1 MARDDA
7 TNLFHASQGALHE
20 IAPYLSD
27 LRRYARTLTGSQHL
41 GDALVSMTLEDAEQ
55 IAAVERLDKVALY
68 RLLSR
73 IWSKPIG
80 EYWRTIERTRKHA
93 APLLQRQLTRLTPL
107 NRQAY
112 LLVAMEHFQ
121 PAAAAAILE
130 MQEREL
136 HACLRS
142 AQQQIAVQSAA
153 KILIIEDEPLIAVD
167 LESIVTDLGHDV
179 VGVTRTRANAVA
191 KARSARPNLILSDI
205 KLADDTSGI
214 DAVSEIAEF
223 SDVPAIFI
231 TAYPER
237 LLTGLRR
244 EPAFLITKPFR
255 AEMVR
260 AIIGQALFWSE
271 AAEMPIEPLGS

>member
-1 MARDDA
+1 MTRDGS
-7 TNLFHASQGALHE
+7 NSLFHAQQSVLPDVAR
-20 IAPYLSD
+20 YLPD
-27 LRRYARTLTGSQHL
+27 MRRYARTLTGSQHL

-55 IAAVERLDKVALY
+55 IASEEKIGKLELY

-73 IWSKPIG
+73 IWSRPIG
-80 EYWRTIERTRKHA
+80 DYWRATERTRMHA

-107 NRQAY
+107 CRQAY

-130 MQEREL
+130 MPERQL
-136 HACLRS
+136 HACLHE

-153 KILIIEDEPLIAVD
+153 KVLIIEDEPLIAVD
-167 LESIVTDLGHDV
+167 LESIVSELGHDV
-179 VGVTRTRANAVA
+179 VGISRTRSSAVA
-191 KARSARPNLILSDI
+191 KAKSTQPNLILSDI
-205 KLADDTSGI
+205 KLADESSGI
-214 DAVSEIAEF
+214 DAVNEIVQF
-223 SDVPAIFI
+223 RDVPTVFI

-244 EPAFLITKPFR
+244 EPTFLITKPFR

-260 AIIGQALFWSE
+260 AVIGQALFWTDASE
-271 AAEMPIEPLGS
+271 PSV

>member
-1 MARDDA
+1 MTRDGSN
-7 TNLFHASQGALHE
+7 NLFHAPQGVLHDV
-20 IAPYLSD
+20 ATYLPD

-55 IAAVERLDKVALY
+55 IALEEDIDKIVLY

-80 EYWRTIERTRKHA
+80 DYWRETERNRKHG

-107 NRQAY
+107 SRQAY

-130 MQEREL
+130 MPEREL
-136 HACLRS
+136 DGCLRL

-167 LESIVTDLGHDV
+167 LESIVTDLGHVV
-179 VGVTRTRANAVA
+179 VGITRTRNSAVA
-191 KARSARPNLILSDI
+191 KAKSTRPNLILSDI
-205 KLADDTSGI
+205 KLADDSSGI
-214 DAVSEIAEF
+214 DAVNEIVQF
-223 SDVPAIFI
+223 RDVPAIFI
-231 TAYPER
+231 TAFPER

-255 AEMVR
+255 SEMVR
-260 AIIGQALFWSE
+260 AIIGQALFWN
-271 AAEMPIEPLGS
+271 EPVETTL